1 MYCITN
7 SIEGIIV
14 LSVIMITEIEVDQKV
29 LYDDGLS

>member
-14 LSVIMITEIEVDQKV
+14 LSVIMITGIEVDQKV